1 MTDDLDATL
10 DDLLATRDRNNM
22 QPTIAALRAVYEQ
35 HPEVPRVLYEVGGA
49 YDTAGEEETA
59 LGFYERALAA
69 GLIGDIR
76 RRCFLQYGST
86 LRNVARFEESLEVF
100 ASAREQFPKSAA
112 LAVFEAITLHAAGR
126 PNAALGAALTII
138 ADHVSTGDLDRYKP
152 AIRGNAE
159 YVTGLDA
166 R

>member
-10 DDLLATRDRNNM
+10 DDLLATRHRNNM

-35 HPEVPRVLYEVGGA
+35 HPDVPRVLYEVGGA

-69 GLIGDIR
+69 GLTGDIR
-76 RRCFLQYGST
+76 RRCLLQYGST
-86 LRNVARFEESLEVF
+86 LRNVARFDDSLDVF
-100 ASAREQFPKSAA
+100 ASARNEFPESVA

-126 PNAALGAALTII
+126 PHAALGAALEII
-138 ADHVSTGDLDRYKP
+138 ADHVSSGDLDRYKP

-159 YVTGLDA
+159 YVMQLDA
-166 R
+166 E